1 MERCV
6 ELETA
11 ILLHKRHFVC
21 DPSQVLQS
29 ISIDGEL
36 IEGVAIETAL
46 AWLCQVHRLYLC
58 IRNYYVS
65 NVTITRQGLISG
77 QPMSLR
83 KCFDYY
89 IVTPENGSQYVLYV
103 DNKQY
108 EDYDRLRED
117 ALVHCLRF
125 LIS

>member
-1 MERCV
+1 MIRCV

-29 ISIDGEL
+29 INIDGEL
-36 IEGVAIETAL
+36 IEGVALETAL
-46 AWLCQVHRLYLC
+46 SWLCQVHRLYVC
-58 IRNYYVS
+58 IRNYYVT
-65 NVTITRQGLISG
+65 NTILTRQGLTPS
-77 QPMSLR
+77 QLSLR

-89 IVTPENGSQYVLYV
+89 IVTPENGGHYVLYV